1 MGQKGQM
8 SSFGK
13 AFLSFKRQVR
23 IMSKSMAKPVLV
35 FALGILL
42 LGPSSMPAAASGGFS
57 PAEIKVMTQ
66 NLYVGADIF
75 RPASA
80 EDLEEFYQLLE
91 ETFLVLDST
100 NIFERAQAVAIEVA
114 RHRPHLIGLQEVYRI
129 QRLDPGQDP
138 SQALDLD
145 YLAILEQALE
155 EQGLHYRTVGSVEN
169 LNLTIPFLSGDSPV
183 GFVSLTDRDVILA
196 RGDVDISDVSSG
208 NYAAKLPVPLP
219 LPLPFSA
226 LEVPRGYVAVHATIG
241 GRTFFFVNTHLEQR
255 GKDLFPAADPRSLS
269 ISAIQVAQAQELI
282 KRIDSE
288 PGPVIVVGDFNS
300 DPRDPVLTDPSL
312 PLPLVP
318 PYKQFSFSGYRDVW
332 LTNLLRLL
340 NFDGLTCCQDETL
353 SNAVSALDERIDFIF
368 VRNKPKGSSFSMVG
382 PVLAVVVGDEPRDK
396 TDTSP
401 ALWPSDHGG
410 VVAWLSIPEL
420 KESNWGISP
429 YARKTRHFKKGPTSH
444 H

>member
-8 SSFGK
+8 YSFGK
-13 AFLSFKRQVR
+13 VFLSFKRQIR
-23 IMSKSMAKPVLV
+23 IMSKFMAKPMLV

-42 LGPSSMPAAASGGFS
+42 LGQTSMPAAAGGGFS

-75 RPASA
+75 RPASG

-91 ETFLVLDST
+91 ETFLVLNST

-114 RHRPHLIGLQEVYRI
+114 RQRPHLIGLQEVYRI
-129 QRLDPGQDP
+129 QRQDP
-138 SQALDLD
+138 SQQLDLD
-145 YLAILEQALE
+145 YLEILEQALE
-155 EQGLHYRTVGSVEN
+155 GQGLHYRTVGSVEN
-169 LNLTIPFLSGDSPV
+169 LNLTIPIILGDSPV
-183 GFVSLTDRDVILA
+183 GFVTLTDRDVILA
-196 RGDVDISDVSSG
+196 RGDVDISDLSSG

-219 LPLPFSA
+219 LPFPA

-255 GKDLFPAADPRSLS
+255 GKDLFPVDDPRSLS

-282 KRIDSE
+282 ERIGSE

-420 KESNWGISP
+420 NESNWGISP
-429 YARKTRHFKKGPTSH
+429 YGRKTRHFKKGPTWRH
-444 H
+444 